1 MLKKST
7 SIRLLD
13 CTLRDGGHVTNGY
26 FGENVIKYI
35 IKKLVE
41 ARVDIIEVGFLWNT
55 YCGIGSTRY
64 LTIAD
69 VKRVLPKDCRSSK
82 ISLMADFID
91 LSNLEEY
98 DGTIEYIRLSFKRN
112 RQEWAWNTLKILH
125 EKGYKCFIN
134 PVNCNVYSDDEYLA
148 VIKKVNELKPYG
160 FSIVDTF
167 GVMRVSDLS
176 SRYYL
181 VENNLNKDIVI
192 GVHLHENLGLA
203 YSLAQHF
210 INICFPQRQVVIDG
224 ALLGMG
230 RIPGNLCIEQ
240 MMDYLNTSYGYD
252 YVLSAAY
259 DAIDDCIA
267 PIKQKMSWG
276 YMIPYALS
284 AQNGLHRTYAEFL
297 INKWKLKTSDIQQIL
312 SLIDRDEAENFNEK
326 YIEALYR
333 SYLNVACEDE
343 KYIRELAERLTGK
356 DILLIAPSN
365 SIEAVKECIC
375 EYKKKGKTIIS
386 INFIPDFCEVD
397 YVFYSN
403 IKRMELITGSNGDL
417 TKTIVTSN
425 LLRYTA
431 KYDYVISYNRLAYH
445 EDIYSED
452 SVLLLI
458 HLLAMLD
465 ITTIYVAG
473 FDGFVKNKK
482 NLYADL
488 LERDEKRQYK
498 NEEVKEILERKYK
511 NINLIF
517 LTESIYH
524 KVV

>member
-1 MLKKST
+1 M
-7 SIRLLD
+7 
-13 CTLRDGGHVTNGY
+13 
-26 FGENVIKYI
+26 
-35 IKKLVE
+35 
-41 ARVDIIEVGFLWNT
+41 
-55 YCGIGSTRY
+55 
-64 LTIAD
+64 
-69 VKRVLPKDCRSSK
+69 
-82 ISLMADFID
+82 
-91 LSNLEEY
+91 
-98 DGTIEYIRLSFKRN
+98 
-112 RQEWAWNTLKILH
+112 
-125 EKGYKCFIN
+125 
-134 PVNCNVYSDDEYLA
+134 
-148 VIKKVNELKPYG
+148 
-160 FSIVDTF
+160 
-167 GVMRVSDLS
+167 
-176 SRYYL
+176 
-181 VENNLNKDIVI
+181 
-192 GVHLHENLGLA
+192 
-203 YSLAQHF
+203 
-210 INICFPQRQVVIDG
+210 
-224 ALLGMG
+224 
-230 RIPGNLCIEQ
+230 
-240 MMDYLNTSYGYD
+240 
-252 YVLSAAY
+252 
-259 DAIDDCIA
+259 
-267 PIKQKMSWG
+267 
-276 YMIPYALS
+276 
-284 AQNGLHRTYAEFL
+284 
-297 INKWKLKTSDIQQIL
+297 
-312 SLIDRDEAENFNEK
+312 
-326 YIEALYR
+326 
-333 SYLNVACEDE
+333 
-343 KYIRELAERLTGK
+343 TGK

-403 IKRMELITGSNGDL
+403 IKRMELITSKNGDL